1 MAPLSIEEKKKL
13 LLQLYWDT
21 EIDIDYLFNILDG
34 SRSPKTERDLTN
46 LYQRLLN
53 TFDWY
58 TLLKL
63 IPKKQLSDALEDI
76 ILNRLYPKDLCQ
88 RFKYAKNI
96 LSR

>member
-1 MAPLSIEEKKKL
+1 MVPLSIEEKKKL
-13 LLQLYWDT
+13 LSQLYWDT
-21 EIDIDYLFNILDG
+21 EIDVDYLFDILDG
-34 SRSPKTERDLTN
+34 SRSPKTERDLSN

-63 IPKKQLSDALEDI
+63 IPKKQLRNALGDN

-96 LSR
+96 LSK